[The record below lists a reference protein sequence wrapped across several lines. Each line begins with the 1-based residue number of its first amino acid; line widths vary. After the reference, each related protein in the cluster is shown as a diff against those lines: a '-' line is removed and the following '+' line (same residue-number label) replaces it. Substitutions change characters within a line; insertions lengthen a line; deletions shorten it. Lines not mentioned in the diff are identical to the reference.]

1 MVLSSSTIT
10 EKFYNESG
18 IVHQYTIPHNP
29 QQNGRVERLN
39 GTLVSL
45 GNALLADA
53 KLNHKFWEDAVATA
67 NYIHN
72 RVPHKGINNKVPYE
86 ILTGNKVDY
95 NKFKV
100 FGCQVYYYIP
110 KQFRK
115 KIRKHITP
123 RNISDMMKRTPR
135 HIKFL
140 TQHPTNQ
147 YYQGQQCFSKMNLE
161 IPTPLLHY
169 LNF

>member
-29 QQNGRVERLN
+29 QQNRRVERLN

-140 TQHPTNQ
+140 TQHPTN
-147 YYQGQQCFSKMNLE
+147 
-161 IPTPLLHY
+161 
-169 LNF
+169 